1 MSMDLSKILENP
13 GTEDKIRVRQVYRM
27 HGIALWSVRGE
38 VVRDDLDVDFVGG
51 GHHHR
56 HDYIPE
62 GEIWVERAM
71 SRKDFALTAAH
82 EMSELCLIR
91 RGWDHEKAHEAAA
104 RIERN
109 LRHARG
115 RDCTQG

>member
-1 MSMDLSKILENP
+1 MSMDLAKILEDS
-13 GTEDKIRVRQVYRM
+13 GKEDRIRVRRAYRM
-27 HGIALWSVRGE
+27 HGITLWSVRGE

-51 GHHHR
+51 GHHYR

-71 SRKDFALTAAH
+71 SHKDFALTAAH
-82 EMSELCLIR
+82 EMSELYLIR
-91 RGWDHEKAHEAAA
+91 KGMDHEKAHDAAA

-109 LRHARG
+109 LRNAKWRSYM
-115 RDCTQG
+115 QG

>member
-1 MSMDLSKILENP
+1 MSMDLAEILRNA
-13 GTEDKIRVRQVYRM
+13 GTEDKIRVRKMYRM
-27 HGIALWSVRGE
+27 NGITLWSVRGE

-62 GEIWVERAM
+62 GEIWVERSM
-71 SRKDFALTAAH
+71 SRRDFALTAAH

-91 RGWDHEKAHEAAA
+91 RGIDPEKAHEAAD
-104 RIERN
+104 RIERR
-109 LRHARG
+109 LRDARWT
-115 RDCTQG
+115 DCTQG